1 MACEFVSRAN
11 LLDILESVGHNLA
24 AMSSPNYWRYE
35 DRGRAKSYEE
45 SLAIVRKYWLKSKN
59 GAEPIKVFDLLRSCK
74 IDYANLVYEALQ
86 GNFEK
91 TEDWFRNLPKGH
103 HWVTFGGAAIGAVGN
118 YLTNLQQQKNNAEM
132 MKLDAKLQKEL
143 AQKTLCRIIRAL
155 VNGFTRTKTVYCRL
169 RKMRC

>member
-11 LLDILESVGHNLA
+11 LLDILESVCHNLA

-45 SLAIVRKYWLKSKN
+45 SLAIVRKYWLKLKN

-103 HWVTFGGAAIGAVGN
+103 HWVTFGGDFYSVTSGDRLNIPVISRVSNQYLPAEKKKVIGSQLIASIVPN
-118 YLTNLQQQKNNAEM
+118 PCTRIKANAQ
-132 MKLDAKLQKEL
+132 A
-143 AQKTLCRIIRAL
+143 
-155 VNGFTRTKTVYCRL
+155 N
-169 RKMRC
+169 